1 MTAHPARPVQQRTTT
16 IHGYDVAYRICGDPA
31 DNRPVLLLVHGMAGS
46 SSTWRAVMP
55 SLGRRYTVIAPDLLG
70 HGSSSKP
77 RHDYSLGNFASLLR
91 DLLINLGVEHAT
103 LVGHSLGGGI
113 VMQLAYQHPERCER
127 LVLVCSGGLGREV
140 SWILRAL
147 ALPGAEY
154 VMPVLF
160 PGFVRDLGNTVSRWL
175 GDHGIRAP
183 QLEEEW
189 RSYVSLTDP
198 QTRAAFVRTL
208 RSVVDVTGQTVS
220 AHDRLYLAHQLP
232 TLVVWGAQDRII
244 PVAHAHTAH
253 AALAGS
259 RLEIFEHAGHFPQV
273 EQPQRFIDVLCDF
286 VDTTEPLRLDDL
298 DWQGLLARGPASQP

>member
-1 MTAHPARPVQQRTTT
+1 
-16 IHGYDVAYRICGDPA
+16 
-31 DNRPVLLLVHGMAGS
+31 VLLLVHGMGDS
-46 SSTWRAVMP
+46 SGTAPRP
-55 SLGRRYTVIAPDLLG
+55 SPVTTT
-70 HGSSSKP
+70 
-77 RHDYSLGNFASLLR
+77 DYSLGNFASLLR

-154 VMPVLF
+154 VLPVLF

-198 QTRAAFVRTL
+198 QTRAAFVRTV

-232 TLVVWGAQDRII
+232 TLVVWGAKDRII
-244 PVAHAHTAH
+244 PVAHAHAAH